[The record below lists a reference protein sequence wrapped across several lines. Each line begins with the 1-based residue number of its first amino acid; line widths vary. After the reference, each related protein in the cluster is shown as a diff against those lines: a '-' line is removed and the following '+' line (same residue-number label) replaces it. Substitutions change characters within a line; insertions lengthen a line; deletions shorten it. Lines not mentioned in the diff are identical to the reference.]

1 MLKFL
6 EEAPMRSKVLA
17 NRRSARRYA
26 VRIPCQVVRER
37 DFRLISDAVLDL
49 SMSGMVVTT
58 THWVFGQSILTG
70 ERLIVSF
77 RLPRT
82 QFWVD
87 AEATV
92 TRVARGRRRGEHA
105 PALALEFDPLPLF
118 MKQRMRG
125 ALRRSPPPPP
135 QPRPGRRHTESP
147 AQALQAPHAPL
158 ASGLDDLRLEIDLHP

>member
-6 EEAPMRSKVLA
+6 REAPMRSIVLA
-17 NRRSARRYA
+17 NRRKDRRYA

-49 SMSGMVVTT
+49 SMSGMVVTAA
-58 THWVFGQSILTG
+58 HWVFGQSILTG

-77 RLPRT
+77 QLPKT
-82 QFWVD
+82 LFWVD

-92 TRVARGRRRGEHA
+92 TRVARGRRRGENA

-118 MKQRMRG
+118 VKQRMRG
-125 ALRRSPPPPP
+125 AIRRLPPPPP
-135 QPRPGRRHTESP
+135 QPRPGRRRTQSTT
-147 AQALQAPHAPL
+147 QALLQSAAPVASESSAHA
-158 ASGLDDLRLEIDLHP
+158 SDS